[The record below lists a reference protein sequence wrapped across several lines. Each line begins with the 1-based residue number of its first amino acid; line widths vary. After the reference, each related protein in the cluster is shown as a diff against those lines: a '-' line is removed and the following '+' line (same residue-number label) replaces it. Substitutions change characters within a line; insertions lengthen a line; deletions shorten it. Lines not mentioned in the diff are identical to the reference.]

1 VELPPPT
8 RQIVVKAREKA
19 ISCAL
24 VSVPASEYEGR
35 EASSSGESRQVGCAG
50 WRLLTPLRAGPGRQN
65 RLWRTPPV
73 GRLHD
78 VLEAI
83 SETQN
88 TLQATGE
95 RWVEAELNR
104 IAGEVALMLPEA
116 DTTRA
121 EIYFDRALE
130 VARKQQA
137 SPGNCAPQ

>member
-1 VELPPPT
+1 MDLPPPT
-8 RQIVVKAREKA
+8 PQIVVKAREKA
-19 ISCAL
+19 ISCT
-24 VSVPASEYEGR
+24 VSQRSSLRIRGGGGN
-35 EASSSGESRQVGCAG
+35 SSGESRQVGCAG